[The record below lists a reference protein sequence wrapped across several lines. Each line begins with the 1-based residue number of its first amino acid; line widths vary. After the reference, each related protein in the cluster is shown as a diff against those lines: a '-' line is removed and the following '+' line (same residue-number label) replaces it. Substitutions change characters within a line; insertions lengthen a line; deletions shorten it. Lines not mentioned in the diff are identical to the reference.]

1 METTNLFTEYFI
13 TRLLI
18 NSITMIILVRI
29 IYHSIYHKKDFDF
42 TFYLMNLTVF
52 LLAFMLEK
60 TRAFNSLGSAFGLLA
75 AFSLL
80 RFRTRTITS
89 KDMTY
94 LFIIMTI
101 GLMNSIMKGVFW
113 EIASLNGIIV
123 VAVYLADGKLL
134 SRNERTRTIQ
144 YDNLEN
150 IKPDKQELLKEDLQ
164 QRTGLSIHKVEVD
177 RVDFPS
183 NRAAIKIYFY

>member
-1 METTNLFTEYFI
+1 METTNLFTEYFF

-18 NSITMIILVRI
+18 NTVTMIILIRFL
-29 IYHSIYHKKDFDF
+29 YYSIYHKRDFDF
-42 TFYLMNLTVF
+42 TFYLMNLAVF

-60 TRAFNSLGSAFGLLA
+60 TRAFNSLGSAFGLMA

-80 RFRTRTITS
+80 RFRTRTITA

-101 GLMNSIMKGVFW
+101 GLVNSVMKGVFW
-113 EIASLNGIIV
+113 EIAILNALFIL
-123 VAVYLADGKLL
+123 AVYITDGKWL
-134 SRNERTRTIQ
+134 SPNERTSVIQ

-150 IKPDKQELLKEDLQ
+150 IKPERLKLLKEDLK
-164 QRTGLSIHKVEVD
+164 QRTGLDIHKVTID